1 MKSDFDTDTSHV
13 LFPWGVL
20 PIITECWPF
29 SLSPLTGDCL
39 VLGDLK
45 PVWVVRQDFLSLSL
59 CALAVAALLRDV
71 CSPVVGVETLRVE
84 LYQALTPLD
93 ASPWWGRFLKEV
105 RPMWS
110 QRNYASPV

>member
-1 MKSDFDTDTSHV
+1 MLAIFIIPLDRG
-13 LFPWGVL
+13 LFGAGGPEACVGCGAGL
-20 PIITECWPF
+20 P
-29 SLSPLTGDCL
+29 LS
-39 VLGDLK
+39 
-45 PVWVVRQDFLSLSL
+45 LSLSL

>member
-1 MKSDFDTDTSHV
+1 MLAIIIIPLDRG
-13 LFPWGVL
+13 LFGAGGPEAYVGREAGL
-20 PIITECWPF
+20 P
-29 SLSPLTGDCL
+29 
-39 VLGDLK
+39 
-45 PVWVVRQDFLSLSL
+45 LSLSL

-71 CSPVVGVETLRVE
+71 CSPVVEVETLRVE
-84 LYQALTPLD
+84 LYQPLTPLD